1 MGASHLTGKTSPLTR
16 HQGSGCGTLSL
27 EWAHLGP
34 EDLSE
39 VNRGGGRGILGG
51 RGRGVAI
58 PQGFLCL
65 LELMRKT
72 EQAPERLQGVAR
84 HGWV

>member
-51 RGRGVAI
+51 RGRGGHPPGLSV
-58 PQGFLCL
+58 P
-65 LELMRKT
+65 
-72 EQAPERLQGVAR
+72 AR
-84 HGWV
+84 ADEEDRTGP